1 MRRRLVLSTIA
12 VVVVVMAVLLAP
24 VFLVINA
31 AAATEYT
38 TGLYGR
44 IAFIAVFALI
54 AAALLAAIQARQLAR
69 PLERL
74 ARSAGRVG
82 DGDFTTPSSASG
94 IDEIDD
100 IARSLRLSANR
111 VDRML
116 EAERSFTA
124 DATHQLRTGLT
135 GIAIRLELLERH
147 DDPEVA
153 TEARAVLEQTHE
165 LNDTLDELL
174 VVARKGSTSERSTV
188 ELVEI
193 VDDHL
198 DDWRARFDAQR
209 RQLVVTTGHALAVSA
224 TPGLVGQIF
233 NVLLQ
238 NSLDHGSGTV
248 IVLVAGTGITVDDE
262 GRGVADADVPSLF
275 ERPSDHQAA
284 HGRGL
289 ALARRLA
296 ESDGGRLELV
306 RRRPA
311 QFRLSYVSAHEFA
324 AASRSEAP
332 AVESDDR
339 AELEA
344 TIG

>member
-1 MRRRLVLSTIA
+1 
-12 VVVVVMAVLLAP
+12 MAVLLAP

-31 AAATEYT
+31 AAETNDE
-38 TGLYGR
+38 TGLYAR

-82 DGDFTTPSSASG
+82 DGDFTAPSSASG

-135 GIAIRLELLERH
+135 GISIRLELLERH
-147 DDPEVA
+147 ADPEVTSEA
-153 TEARAVLEQTHE
+153 TAVLEQTHE
-165 LNDTLDELL
+165 LNAALDELL
-174 VVARKGSTSERSTV
+174 AVARRGSTGERSIV
-188 ELVEI
+188 DLVDI

-209 RQLVVTTGHALAVSA
+209 RQLAVTTGRTIPAKA

-238 NSLDHGSGTV
+238 NSLHHGSGTV
-248 IVLVAGTGITVDDE
+248 LVLVEGTSITIEDE
-262 GRGVADADVPSLF
+262 GHGIADADVPSLF
-275 ERPSDHQAA
+275 ERPTDHQAA

-311 QFRLSYVSAHEFA
+311 QFRLSYVSAEHLDDDA
-324 AASRSEAP
+324 ATQFEKSDP
-332 AVESDDR
+332 VGVAVKSSNGMSSC
-339 AELEA
+339 L
-344 TIG
+344 TKPVGPS

>member
-1 MRRRLVLSTIA
+1 MRRRLVLSTLA
-12 VVVVVMAVLLAP
+12 VVVVVMAVVLAP

-31 AAATEYT
+31 AAVTEDET
-38 TGLYGR
+38 LLYAR

-116 EAERSFTA
+116 EAERNFTA

-147 DDPEVA
+147 DDLDVA
-153 TEARAVLEQTHE
+153 AEAKAVLEQTHE
-165 LNDTLDELL
+165 LNATLDELL
-174 VVARKGSTSERSTV
+174 VVARTGSTGERSTV
-188 ELVEI
+188 DLVEI

-198 DDWRARFDAQR
+198 DDWRTRFDAQR
-209 RQLVVTTGHALAVSA
+209 RQIVVTTGPSIPVSA

-233 NVLLQ
+233 NVLVQ
-238 NSLDHGSGTV
+238 NALHHGSGTV
-248 IVLVAGTGITVDDE
+248 AVLVEGTGITIEDE

-306 RRRPA
+306 CRRPA
-311 QFRLSYVSAHEFA
+311 QFRLSYVSAHELT
-324 AASRSEAP
+324 AASRPTASATMPEP
-332 AVESDDR
+332 A
-339 AELEA
+339 
-344 TIG
+344 I

>member
-1 MRRRLVLSTIA
+1 MRRRLVLSTLA

-24 VFLVINA
+24 VFLVVNA
-31 AAATEYT
+31 AAVENEA
-38 TGLYGR
+38 GLYGR
-44 IAFIAVFALI
+44 IAFIAAFALV

-82 DGDFTTPSSASG
+82 DGDFTAPSSASG

-147 DDPEVA
+147 ADPEVA
-153 TEARAVLEQTHE
+153 TEAEAVLEQTHE
-165 LNDTLDELL
+165 LNATLDELL
-174 VVARKGSTSERSTV
+174 VVARKGSTGERSTV

-209 RQLVVTTGHALAVSA
+209 RQLVVTTGRTVPVSA

-238 NSLDHGSGTV
+238 NSLHHGSGTV
-248 IVLVAGTGITVDDE
+248 LVLVEGSGITIEDE
-262 GRGVADADVPSLF
+262 GRGIADADVPSLF
-275 ERPSDHQAA
+275 ERPTDHQAA

-296 ESDGGRLELV
+296 QSDAGRLELV

-311 QFRLSYVSAHEFA
+311 QFRLSYVSSHELSAGSRPDTPA
-324 AASRSEAP
+324 AVP
-332 AVESDDR
+332 AIAR
-339 AELEA
+339 
-344 TIG
+344 

>member
-1 MRRRLVLSTIA
+1 MRRRLVLSTLA

-24 VFLVINA
+24 VFLVVNA
-31 AAATEYT
+31 AAAENEA
-38 TGLYGR
+38 GLYGR
-44 IAFIAVFALI
+44 IAFIAAFAII

-82 DGDFTTPSSASG
+82 DGDFTAPSSASG

-147 DDPEVA
+147 TDPAVA
-153 TEARAVLEQTHE
+153 AEARAVLEQTHE
-165 LNDTLDELL
+165 LNATLDELL
-174 VVARKGSTSERSTV
+174 AVARKGSTGERSTV
-188 ELVEI
+188 EMVDI

-198 DDWRARFDAQR
+198 DDWRTRFDAQR
-209 RQLVVTTGHALAVSA
+209 RQLIVTTGHTVPVSA
-224 TPGLVGQIF
+224 TPGLIGQIF

-238 NSLDHGSGTV
+238 NSLHHGAGAV
-248 IVLVAGTGITVDDE
+248 VVLVEGTSITIEDE
-262 GRGVADADVPSLF
+262 GRGISDDDVSSLF
-275 ERPSDHQAA
+275 ERPSDHRAA

-311 QFRLSYVSAHEFA
+311 QFRLSYVSAHDLTDDVSATA
-324 AASRSEAP
+324 AAP
-332 AVESDDR
+332 TV
-339 AELEA
+339 
-344 TIG
+344 TV

>member
-1 MRRRLVLSTIA
+1 
-12 VVVVVMAVLLAP
+12 MAVLLAP
-24 VFLVINA
+24 VFLVINSA
-31 AAATEYT
+31 SATENDT
-38 TGLYGR
+38 DLYAR
-44 IAFIAVFALI
+44 IALVAVFALV

-82 DGDFTTPSSASG
+82 DGDFTAPSSASG

-147 DDPEVA
+147 DDPDVKA
-153 TEARAVLEQTHE
+153 EARAVLEQTHE
-165 LNDTLDELL
+165 LNDALDELL
-174 VVARKGSTSERSTV
+174 VVARKGSTGERSIV
-188 ELVEI
+188 ELVDI

-198 DDWRARFDAQR
+198 DDWRARLDAHR
-209 RQLVVTTGHALAVSA
+209 RQLVVTNGRTLAVNA

-238 NSLDHGSGTV
+238 NSLHHGAGTV
-248 IVLVAGTGITVDDE
+248 VVLVEGAGITIEDE
-262 GRGVADADVPSLF
+262 GHGIADADVASLF
-275 ERPSDHQAA
+275 ERPSDHRAA

-296 ESDGGRLELV
+296 ESDGGRLELI
-306 RRRPA
+306 RRCPA
-311 QFRLSYVSAHEFA
+311 RFRLSYVSVHDLDGTVSAHPV
-324 AASRSEAP
+324 SDGDRSTTS
-332 AVESDDR
+332 V
-339 AELEA
+339 
-344 TIG
+344 

>member
-1 MRRRLVLSTIA
+1 MRRRLVLSTLA

-24 VFLVINA
+24 VFLVVNA
-31 AAATEYT
+31 AAAENEA
-38 TGLYGR
+38 GLYGR
-44 IAFIAVFALI
+44 IAFIAAFALI

-82 DGDFTTPSSASG
+82 DGDFTAPSSASG

-100 IARSLRLSANR
+100 IARSLRLSASR

-147 DDPEVA
+147 PDPDVA
-153 TEARAVLEQTHE
+153 DEARAVLEQTHE

-174 VVARKGSTSERSTV
+174 VVARKGSTGERSTV
-188 ELVEI
+188 DMVDI

-198 DDWRARFDAQR
+198 DDWRTRFDAQR
-209 RQLVVTTGHALAVSA
+209 RQLVVTTGPTVPVSA
-224 TPGLVGQIF
+224 TPGLIGQIF

-238 NSLDHGSGTV
+238 NSLHHGAGTV
-248 IVLVAGTGITVDDE
+248 VVLVEGTSITIEDE
-262 GRGVADADVPSLF
+262 GRGISDDDVSSLF
-275 ERPSDHQAA
+275 ERPSDHRAA

-311 QFRLSYVSAHEFA
+311 QFRLSYVSAHDLGDNAPGA
-324 AASRSEAP
+324 AAART
-332 AVESDDR
+332 V
-339 AELEA
+339 
-344 TIG
+344 TV

>member
-1 MRRRLVLSTIA
+1 MPPRPRTR
-12 VVVVVMAVLLAP
+12 P
-24 VFLVINA
+24 
-31 AAATEYT
+31 
-38 TGLYGR
+38 GLYGR

-82 DGDFTTPSSASG
+82 DGDFTTPAAASG

-116 EAERSFTA
+116 EAERNFTA

-147 DDPEVA
+147 PDPEVA
-153 TEARAVLEQTHE
+153 TEAKAVLEQTHE
-165 LNDTLDELL
+165 LNTTLDELL
-174 VVARKGSTSERSTV
+174 VVARTGSTGERSTV
-188 ELVEI
+188 ELVDI

-209 RQLVVTTGHALAVSA
+209 RQLVVTTGIAVPVSA

-233 NVLLQ
+233 NVMLQ
-238 NSLDHGSGTV
+238 NSLHHGSGTV
-248 IVLVAGTGITVDDE
+248 IVLVEGTAHHHR
-262 GRGVADADVPSLF
+262 GRGPWH
-275 ERPSDHQAA
+275 R
-284 HGRGL
+284 RRR
-289 ALARRLA
+289 RRLA
-296 ESDGGRLELV
+296 V
-306 RRRPA
+306 RTAERSPSRSRTGPRAGAAARRVGRRPIGTPPSTSGPVPPVV
-311 QFRLSYVSAHEFA
+311 RVS
-324 AASRSEAP
+324 
-332 AVESDDR
+332 
-339 AELEA
+339 
-344 TIG
+344 T